1 MGEESAP
8 LRLILIGG
16 SLRSHSVNG
25 AVIATIADM
34 VPAGAQ
40 AVIYQRMGEL
50 PHFNPDIDRDPLP
63 EPVADLRETLLRA
76 DAVLLSTPEYAGSM
90 PGSFKNL
97 LDWTVGSSGL
107 YGLPVGWI
115 NPSAQGG
122 AQDTYHALRI
132 VLGRAGA
139 EIVESAC
146 ADIPVP
152 RDAVGATGLIE
163 PVEIR
168 SALRQPLQA
177 LLAAAKMRQGSRAE
191 RSL

>member
-1 MGEESAP
+1 MSQLQP
-8 LRLILIGG
+8 FHLILLSG
-16 SLRSHSVNG
+16 SLRSRSVNS

-34 VPAGAQ
+34 VPAGAR
-40 AVIYQRMGEL
+40 AIIYQRMGEL
-50 PHFNPDIDRDPLP
+50 PHFNPDNDRDPLP
-63 EPVADLRETLLRA
+63 EPVADLRETLRLA

-97 LDWTVGSSGL
+97 LDWTVGSGGL

-122 AQDTYHALRI
+122 ARDTYHALRI

-139 EIVESAC
+139 DIVETAC

-163 PVEIR
+163 PIEIR
-168 SALRQPLQA
+168 SAFREPLLT
-177 LLAAAKMRQGSRAE
+177 LLAAAKMRHDARTE
-191 RSL
+191 PNL